1 MWVLL
6 GTTLTAS
13 FFDSL
18 NPSAIAQQ
26 MLLQAMVK
34 KKRHIWFFICGIGTA
49 NLIMGLAIY
58 YGIAAWVSKF
68 LTKIV
73 NAYPLYV
80 YGATA
85 AGGIVLLGVGIRL
98 IATTRQS
105 NAENT
110 KGCEETENVKAPAQ
124 LSPASLFIMGAAFC
138 MVELTSAL
146 PYFGF
151 LALLTSYH
159 LIFPLALLFMM
170 IYNFMYMLPLILL
183 YFGYN
188 KLQGTTTIKKLE
200 TVLDKVSSYIVPV
213 VVSLVGILLAYY
225 GVTSLM

>member
-1 MWVLL
+1 MNASSSQNYKSASSRGDSISPLKSPSGESTSGRLL
-6 GTTLTAS
+6 SLDTLRG
-13 FFDSL
+13 FD
-18 NPSAIAQQ
+18 
-26 MLLQAMVK
+26 MM
-34 KKRHIWFFICGIGTA
+34 
-49 NLIMGLAIY
+49 
-58 YGIAAWVSKF
+58 
-68 LTKIV
+68 
-73 NAYPLYV
+73 
-80 YGATA
+80 
-85 AGGIVLLGVGIRL
+85 
-98 IATTRQS
+98 
-105 NAENT
+105 
-110 KGCEETENVKAPAQ
+110 
-124 LSPASLFIMGAAFC
+124 FIMGAAFC

-188 KLQGTTTIKKLE
+188 KLQGTTTIKKSE